1 MTVLAVSREVEE
13 KPRELP
19 PSMIER
25 MTMILEV
32 FESPTTR
39 LTLEQV
45 SRATHLP
52 RSTAHRILDQLVR
65 LEWLSHSSFGYAL
78 GARSLG
84 LGGAGS
90 GHLDLR
96 EASADELYRLQVTTG
111 LVVHLAVLDHA
122 QVHYLDKLGGR
133 FAGSV
138 PTKVG
143 GHAPAYCTALGK
155 SMLAWLAAEEV
166 DELLV
171 PLMVGDGLQRRTP
184 TTLTTLPDVHH
195 ELSRIRQRNGL
206 AFERGECYPEF
217 GCVAA
222 AVRGPEGPIG
232 AISLVG
238 SADAP
243 LERVA
248 PLVVDAAR
256 RVSQRLFPQFT
267 TSSSRTKGWPP
278 SLVARTR

>member
-1 MTVLAVSREVEE
+1 MTPPLPSLRARLTRPLVVIALLWGAAVS
-13 KPRELP
+13 
-19 PSMIER
+19 
-25 MTMILEV
+25 
-32 FESPTTR
+32 
-39 LTLEQV
+39 
-45 SRATHLP
+45 A
-52 RSTAHRILDQLVR
+52 
-65 LEWLSHSSFGYAL
+65 
-78 GARSLG
+78 
-84 LGGAGS
+84 
-90 GHLDLR
+90 
-96 EASADELYRLQVTTG
+96 
-111 LVVHLAVLDHA
+111 AVWFT
-122 QVHYLDKLGGR
+122 V
-133 FAGSV
+133 
-138 PTKVG
+138 
-143 GHAPAYCTALGK
+143 
-155 SMLAWLAAEEV
+155 AEEV

-206 AFERGECYPEF
+206 AFERGECWSEF

-256 RVSQRLFPQFT
+256 SVSQRLFPQFT